1 MTTPQHGAGTRI
13 AIDWTMLSI
22 GLVMLLVLGTVVL
35 SLFVVGA

>member
-1 MTTPQHGAGTRI
+1 MTTSRHGVEARTT
-13 AIDWTMLSI
+13 IDLTTLSI